1 GKPEEAETNR
11 GSFRL
16 DEDGR
21 AVAQTKTSWISA
33 SGLDVHAGSGDLQ
46 LSSHAD
52 ADSEVCLKGAQRPEL
67 HASGRNQNK
76 YQTPRTRES
85 ATKRA
90 GPCSIEIFQHP
101 ASPEEDPS
109 LDLLVRYWWP
119 LRKPLMKDPVRGR
132 TVVRPRRGRLVQL
145 TVMATTLDWVIEP
158 DVPVTVKLTTCEAG
172 VVGLLFEVLPHPRAN
187 SEMRSSSPSTLVN
200 RTLLRVSGFR
210 LRIAKTVPNSPRP
223 GRTAMPITW

>member
-101 ASPEEDPS
+101 AREGLARVRQLHYVGRPAMDP
-109 LDLLVRYWWP
+109 D
-119 LRKPLMKDPVRGR
+119 
-132 TVVRPRRGRLVQL
+132 
-145 TVMATTLDWVIEP
+145 
-158 DVPVTVKLTTCEAG
+158 
-172 VVGLLFEVLPHPRAN
+172 AN
-187 SEMRSSSPSTLVN
+187 WEL
-200 RTLLRVSGFR
+200 
-210 LRIAKTVPNSPRP
+210 
-223 GRTAMPITW
+223 

>member
-101 ASPEEDPS
+101 ARTKGVKSPADEEPGPS
-109 LDLLVRYWWP
+109 RRFHLDGDYRA
-119 LRKPLMKDPVRGR
+119 RGS
-132 TVVRPRRGRLVQL
+132 VGNGGGGR
-145 TVMATTLDWVIEP
+145 A
-158 DVPVTVKLTTCEAG
+158 
-172 VVGLLFEVLPHPRAN
+172 
-187 SEMRSSSPSTLVN
+187 
-200 RTLLRVSGFR
+200 SGFPAR
-210 LRIAKTVPNSPRP
+210 AVQP
-223 GRTAMPITW
+223 A

>member
-101 ASPEEDPS
+101 ASCPA
-109 LDLLVRYWWP
+109 LL
-119 LRKPLMKDPVRGR
+119 
-132 TVVRPRRGRLVQL
+132 
-145 TVMATTLDWVIEP
+145 
-158 DVPVTVKLTTCEAG
+158 
-172 VVGLLFEVLPHPRAN
+172 
-187 SEMRSSSPSTLVN
+187 
-200 RTLLRVSGFR
+200 
-210 LRIAKTVPNSPRP
+210 P
-223 GRTAMPITW
+223 GRESDSDSTPWSVATPSAPGCDRQTTNSLSF

>member
-101 ASPEEDPS
+101 AS
-109 LDLLVRYWWP
+109 DLSTQSSVEVRCF
-119 LRKPLMKDPVRGR
+119 G
-132 TVVRPRRGRLVQL
+132 
-145 TVMATTLDWVIEP
+145 
-158 DVPVTVKLTTCEAG
+158 
-172 VVGLLFEVLPHPRAN
+172 EVLGGLSQKGGCSQETSVVVLNVHSGTDSAFPALRRRHTADRTPTTPPVDAAGK
-187 SEMRSSSPSTLVN
+187 SSHGN
-200 RTLLRVSGFR
+200 RGKLLTS
-210 LRIAKTVPNSPRP
+210 RP
-223 GRTAMPITW
+223 G

>member
-101 ASPEEDPS
+101 AMAMGSFCNGCWIAASPLICARETVLGERTIPAMAPS
-109 LDLLVRYWWP
+109 DLPICPRAIA
-119 LRKPLMKDPVRGR
+119 
-132 TVVRPRRGRLVQL
+132 TVV
-145 TVMATTLDWVIEP
+145 
-158 DVPVTVKLTTCEAG
+158 
-172 VVGLLFEVLPHPRAN
+172 
-187 SEMRSSSPSTLVN
+187 
-200 RTLLRVSGFR
+200 LRES
-210 LRIAKTVPNSPRP
+210 N
-223 GRTAMPITW
+223 